1 MGRLSA
7 QRVVPRRI
15 RQDKHLGG
23 GSQVDIFVVRI
34 DFGFLG
40 EFKSK
45 LIEVSVISGSK
56 CFNVLIR
63 V

>member
-1 MGRLSA
+1 M
-7 QRVVPRRI
+7 VPRRI

-63 V
+63 D